1 MPQKAGFVFNAGA
14 PVWSIDFLPAPCQLK
29 PNSTPHKNKFTLSC
43 DFLAVATISQDPG
56 LLPPSEIKKQ
66 NKDMKSAVQ
75 IWSIPLI
82 QPTNFIKSLGNQPVD
97 GNMAPS
103 DTVLPEYSN
112 DFPKTS
118 ESSSGS
124 AQLVML
130 LAFPSQAT
138 VVRWC
143 PRGGSKSCT
152 PAGSSSQSPTDSG
165 ISTVQFES
173 IGILAIAFL
182 DGTVGLYNVP
192 HPSFGSQPD
201 QSSKAAMLL
210 PHEPHHVLVLKLAP
224 VAKLMLPSTS
234 CLVLDWANHDALA
247 GGCLNGNIAIWHIET
262 LLQLLSSSGAS
273 PDPLLIRP
281 THFQPIHSAPVK
293 SICWIRTPPISQLGQ
308 PEIDGDPIFLSST
321 GYDGS
326 VMMINTQDLAG
337 CKSLAHERGET
348 TSLTFSPS
356 LGCLNLADADYSI
369 KSLCLKPRELGVSKK
384 ILVQLGLVWVC
395 IFFQSYRK
403 HHAQPGGF
411 D

>member
-152 PAGSSSQSPTDSG
+152 PAHLLSHPQTLASP
-165 ISTVQFES
+165 
-173 IGILAIAFL
+173 
-182 DGTVGLYNVP
+182 LYNL
-192 HPSFGSQPD
+192 SLSE
-201 QSSKAAMLL
+201 S
-210 PHEPHHVLVLKLAP
+210 
-224 VAKLMLPSTS
+224 
-234 CLVLDWANHDALA
+234 W
-247 GGCLNGNIAIWHIET
+247 
-262 LLQLLSSSGAS
+262 QLLSWMG
-273 PDPLLIRP
+273 
-281 THFQPIHSAPVK
+281 
-293 SICWIRTPPISQLGQ
+293 QLGYTMYRIPPLGHSQ
-308 PEIDGDPIFLSST
+308 TNHLRPPCSCPMNPIMFW
-321 GYDGS
+321 
-326 VMMINTQDLAG
+326 
-337 CKSLAHERGET
+337 
-348 TSLTFSPS
+348 F
-356 LGCLNLADADYSI
+356 
-369 KSLCLKPRELGVSKK
+369 
-384 ILVQLGLVWVC
+384 
-395 IFFQSYRK
+395 
-403 HHAQPGGF
+403 
-411 D
+411 